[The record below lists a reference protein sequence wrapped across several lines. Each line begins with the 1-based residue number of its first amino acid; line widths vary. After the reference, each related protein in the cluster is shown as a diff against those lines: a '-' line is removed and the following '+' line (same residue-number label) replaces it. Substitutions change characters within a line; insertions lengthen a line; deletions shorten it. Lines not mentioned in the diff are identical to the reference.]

1 MKMNIRSKVYLSG
14 PMTGIKDK
22 NFPAFNRA
30 SKALRKKGYQVI
42 NPAEL
47 DMQHPR
53 QTWAEC
59 LRRDIVAE
67 MRCNGV
73 ATLAG
78 WRRSRG
84 AHLEVYIAETLN
96 WQVHTVAY
104 WLKMRK

>member
-1 MKMNIRSKVYLSG
+1 MMRLYCSG

-22 NFPAFNRA
+22 NFPAFNKA
-30 SKALRKKGYQVI
+30 SKALRKKGYQVV

-73 ATLAG
+73 ATLPG
-78 WRRSRG
+78 WKRSRG
-84 AHLEVYIAETLN
+84 AQLEVYIAEALN
-96 WQVHTVAY
+96 WPVHSVNY
-104 WLKMRK
+104 YLRGKK

>member
-1 MKMNIRSKVYLSG
+1 MMTKLYLSG

-22 NFPAFNRA
+22 NFPAFNKA

-67 MRCNGV
+67 MRCNGI
-73 ATLAG
+73 ATLPG
-78 WRRSRG
+78 YKRSRG
-84 AHLEVYIAETLN
+84 AQLEVYIAEALN
-96 WQVHTVAY
+96 WPVHSVNY
-104 WLKMRK
+104 YLRGKK

>member
-1 MKMNIRSKVYLSG
+1 MMTKLYLSG

-22 NFPAFNRA
+22 NFPAFNKA

-73 ATLAG
+73 ATLPG
-78 WRRSRG
+78 WKRSRG
-84 AHLEVYIAETLN
+84 AQLEVYIAEALN
-96 WQVHTVAY
+96 WPVHSVNY
-104 WLKMRK
+104 YLRGKK